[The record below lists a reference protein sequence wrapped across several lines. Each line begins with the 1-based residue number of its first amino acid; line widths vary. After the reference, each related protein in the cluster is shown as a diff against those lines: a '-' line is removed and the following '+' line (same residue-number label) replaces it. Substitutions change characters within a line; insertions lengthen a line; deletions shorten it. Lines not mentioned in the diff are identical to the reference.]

1 MQKVRLQVNMINLML
16 GDCLERMKE
25 IPDGSV
31 DLIITSPPY
40 FNARNTLAIQHTM
53 SISIFMQSV
62 INECY
67 MKC

>member
-1 MQKVRLQVNMINLML
+1 ML

-40 FNARNTLAIQHTM
+40 FNAREYSSYSTYDEYLRFIDQRIMEQLGIYELNRDIQKT
-53 SISIFMQSV
+53 S
-62 INECY
+62 
-67 MKC
+67 K